1 MTPPS
6 IPIFTPCEYATQGQ
20 GERPIIVDVFNAI
33 HFSQLPGKHSFTL
46 FARLLAEPGKYPV
59 MITAWR
65 DEAEKPIEIFSAEIA
80 VHQAKAHNV
89 VIAEEFGFDHPGR
102 YEFTFFANQQ
112 PLAKTHLVISTSE
125 APTAAKPGGN
135 GQQKEEPPHE
145 EAPDT
150 E

>member
-1 MTPPS
+1 MNV
-6 IPIFTPCEYATQGQ
+6 PIFTPCEYATIGL
-20 GERPIIVDVFNAI
+20 GDRPSVVDVFNNI
-33 HFSQLPGKHSFTL
+33 HFAQLPGTHRFSL

-59 MITAWR
+59 TITAWR

-80 VHQAKAHNV
+80 VNQAKAHNV
-89 VIAEEFGFDHPGR
+89 VVSEEFGFDHPGR

-112 PLAKTHLVISTSE
+112 PLAKTHMVISASETS
-125 APTAAKPGGN
+125 AAAKPGEN
-135 GQQKEEPPHE
+135 GQQKEAPPHE